1 MDRAV
6 SRLAILALV
15 VGACAS
21 LPVTSSPSGR
31 GMKITGDSPETV
43 ETESAG
49 GERTD
54 NGAMP
59 AGQHAQPGVQ
69 GFVASAGELSGRV
82 VDADGKPV
90 ANAPVQLVSKSGERT
105 LKTDKQ
111 GRFRTEI
118 VEPTMVA
125 VYGGMQVQGG
135 SSTTEKVGGDE
146 AIVLREAERPTKLAK
161 PLSDPLAIPDY
172 TDALRDKNVWVRAW
186 LLVDVD
192 ETGSVSRVKLLN
204 PPGYDLD
211 AIAIRDA
218 FKLKFEPARNRVDKP
233 MSSMVVW
240 KFEWPTAGSLPP
252 NKWSELPCRKSA
264 DDKWYAMNKPYR
276 DCSRPNMAAVVR
288 TPWIE
293 RPR

>member
-1 MDRAV
+1 
-6 SRLAILALV
+6 
-15 VGACAS
+15 
-21 LPVTSSPSGR
+21 
-31 GMKITGDSPETV
+31 
-43 ETESAG
+43 
-49 GERTD
+49 
-54 NGAMP
+54 
-59 AGQHAQPGVQ
+59 
-69 GFVASAGELSGRV
+69 
-82 VDADGKPV
+82 
-90 ANAPVQLVSKSGERT
+90 VSKSGERT
-105 LKTDKQ
+105 LKTDKH

-118 VEPTMVA
+118 AEPTMVA

-146 AIVLREAERPTKLAK
+146 AIVLREAERPTTLAK

-186 LLVDVD
+186 LLLEVN

-240 KFEWPTAGSLPP
+240 KFEWPTAGSLPR
-252 NKWSELPCRKSA
+252 NKWSELPCRQRA

-276 DCSRPNMAAVVR
+276 DCSRPNMAGVVT
-288 TPWIE
+288 TPWID